1 MADQESQDKT
11 IQCSTCSKDFVF
23 AAGEQLYYK
32 DRDFDLPKRCPSC
45 RTEKRRQSN
54 ENQNRR
60 DR

>member
-1 MADQESQDKT
+1 MTDKDFQDKT
-11 IQCSTCSKDFVF
+11 IPCSTCSNNFVF

-32 DRDFDLPKRCPSC
+32 DRDFDPPKRCASC
-45 RTEKRRQSN
+45 RDEKRRQFN